1 VTQLAAALWPEGPPS
16 DHAAHAASILSG
28 KPAGTMPLVLFVA
41 EASSVELD
49 HAAFGGR
56 AVEFDHAAFGGR
68 AVIGFIEVGLRSHAD
83 GCNTSRPVGFVEGWY
98 VQPPYRRGGVG
109 RALMAAAEEWAREQG
124 AREIASDT
132 WIDNEPSQ
140 KAHEALRFEV
150 VDRCVNYR
158 KAL

>member
-1 VTQLAAALWPEGPPS
+1 MRIRPAIASDLESVTQLAAALWPEAPPP

-28 KPAGTMPLVLFVA
+28 KPPGTMPLVLFVA
-41 EASSVELD
+41 EVSGNV
-49 HAAFGGR
+49 
-56 AVEFDHAAFGGR
+56 V
-68 AVIGFIEVGLRSHAD
+68 GFIEVGLRSHAD
-83 GCNTSRPVGFVEGWY
+83 GCDTSRPAGFVEGWY
-98 VQPPYRRGGVG
+98 VQPPYQRGGVG
-109 RALMAAAEEWAREQG
+109 RALMTAAEEWAREQG

-140 KAHEALRFEV
+140 KAHEALGFEV

>member
-1 VTQLAAALWPEGPPS
+1 MRVRPAIASDLESVTQLAAALWPEGPPS

-41 EASSVELD
+41 EV
-49 HAAFGGR
+49 GGS
-56 AVEFDHAAFGGR
+56 
-68 AVIGFIEVGLRSHAD
+68 VIGFIEVGLRSHAD
-83 GCNTSRPVGFVEGWY
+83 GCDTSRPVGFVEGWY
-98 VQPPYRRGGVG
+98 VHPSYQRGGVG
-109 RALMAAAEEWAREQG
+109 RALMTAAEEWARAQG

-140 KAHEALRFEV
+140 KAHEALGFEV

>member
-1 VTQLAAALWPEGPPS
+1 MTQLAAALWPEAPPS

-28 KPAGTMPLVLFVA
+28 KPPGTMPLVVFVA
-41 EASSVELD
+41 EVSGNV
-49 HAAFGGR
+49 
-56 AVEFDHAAFGGR
+56 V
-68 AVIGFIEVGLRSHAD
+68 GFIEVGLRSHAD
-83 GCNTSRPVGFVEGWY
+83 GCDTSRPAGFVEGWY
-98 VQPPYRRGGVG
+98 VQPPYQRGGVG
-109 RALMAAAEEWAREQG
+109 RALMTAAEEWARDQG

-140 KAHEALRFEV
+140 KAHEALGFEV